1 MLADPQSVTIS
12 ATPYSLA
19 RTSSGVNL
27 GEFSEAAGSVRE
39 RVQHTYGGR
48 TRRLVRL
55 DHRKIAADP
64 LISAQSI
71 EYSMGVY
78 VVFDLPRTGYTVSE
92 AKAIW
97 DGFSAQLAA
106 SSGAMITKVLGG
118 ES

>member
-12 ATPYSLA
+12 GSASSLP

-27 GEFSEAAGSVRE
+27 GEFTKDDSTIKL

-48 TRRLVRL
+48 TRRLIRL
-55 DHRKIAADP
+55 DFSKIAADP

-71 EYSMGVY
+71 RHSGSVY
-78 VVFDLPRTGYTVSE
+78 VVFDLPPTGYTPAE
-92 AKAIW
+92 AKAVY
-97 DGFSAQLAA
+97 DGFAAMLAA
-106 SSGAMITKVLGG
+106 SSGAFVTKVLGG

>member
-12 ATPYSLA
+12 ATPYTLA

-27 GEFSEAAGSVRE
+27 GEFTTADSTIKE
-39 RVQHTYGGR
+39 RVQHMYGGR
-48 TRRLVRL
+48 TRRLIRI
-55 DHRKIAADP
+55 DHKKIAADP

-71 EYSMGVY
+71 EYSMGCY
-78 VVFDLPRTGYTVSE
+78 VVFDLPRTGYTAAE

-97 DGFSAQLAA
+97 DGFAAQLAA
-106 SSGAMITKVLGG
+106 SSGAMVTKVLGG